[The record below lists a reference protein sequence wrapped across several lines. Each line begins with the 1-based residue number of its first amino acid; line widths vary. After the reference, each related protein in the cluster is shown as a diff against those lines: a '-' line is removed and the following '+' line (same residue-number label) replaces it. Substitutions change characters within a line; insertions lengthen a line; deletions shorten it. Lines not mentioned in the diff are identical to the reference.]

1 MTPIVAATY
10 QIARDIAYARN
21 LPIEKWCFVQ
31 TKYMVMGRRAADGD
45 IMLVHI
51 GLPLSESQLEAIK
64 YMELA
69 GYRKEEIRL

>member
-1 MTPIVAATY
+1 
-10 QIARDIAYARN
+10 
-21 LPIEKWCFVQ
+21 
-31 TKYMVMGRRAADGD
+31 
-45 IMLVHI
+45 MLVHV

>member
-10 QIARDIAYARN
+10 QIACDIAYARH
-21 LPIEKWCFVQ
+21 LPREQWCFVQ
-31 TKYMVMGRRAADGD
+31 TKHTAYGRRAADGD
-45 IMLVHI
+45 IMLVHV